1 VLSACTTSQ
10 PHTFGAYPELSPVVT
25 PQPGERTPRHLTVQL
40 AKPANVAVFM
50 VVPGRGSQLLFPA
63 DSMQSAHVDAGTHV
77 IETSL
82 ARLPLDTSRVV
93 RRPPPGTRPSMGGRG
108 MRDTSLAMASNGYLL
123 VYASEQPLPYN
134 ILATKV
140 SGISIPIDD
149 DDALNTVTKLIRETT
164 RTTGTW
170 AAYATDFPP

>member
-1 VLSACTTSQ
+1 LGACAASKPRTY
-10 PHTFGAYPELSPVVT
+10 GAYPELAPVVT
-25 PQPGERTPRHLTVQL
+25 PQPDERIPRHLTLQL
-40 AKPANVAVFM
+40 AKAANVAVFM

-63 DSMQSAHVDAGTHV
+63 DSTESAHVDAGTHV
-77 IETSL
+77 IATSL
-82 ARLPLDTSRVV
+82 ARLPADTGRFM
-93 RRPPPGTRPSMGGRG
+93 RRPAPGTRASMGGRG
-108 MRDTSLAMASNGYLL
+108 IRDTSLAMATSGYLL

-140 SGISIPIDD
+140 NGISIPIDD

-164 RTTGTW
+164 RTTGAW